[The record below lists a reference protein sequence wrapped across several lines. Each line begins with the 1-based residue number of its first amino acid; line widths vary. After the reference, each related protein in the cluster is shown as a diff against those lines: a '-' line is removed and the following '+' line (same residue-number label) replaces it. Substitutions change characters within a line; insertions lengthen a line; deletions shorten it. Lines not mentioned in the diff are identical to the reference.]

1 MFHVF
6 LQKIAHDYI
15 HSNKIEASQFRNN
28 KPGIVWLKNFMKRHK
43 LSHKKAEMISAAP
56 KVTLLIFHHIWLL
69 RGKVRSIFWIC
80 LVIKRLL
87 FRTNSGVDM
96 EITRI
101 TKKEIKKTAILQN
114 LLFPWKIWL
123 YLSTCHLSHL
133 CIYKW

>member
-87 FRTNSGVDM
+87 FPTNSGW
-96 EITRI
+96 IW
-101 TKKEIKKTAILQN
+101 KLQK
-114 LLFPWKIWL
+114 LQRRKLKRQEFCKIYCFPEKYDCI
-123 YLSTCHLSHL
+123 YLPLIYLIS
-133 CIYKW
+133 IYKW